1 MNTRKNILVTMLIFT
16 LLAASFTAGT
26 LISKPSYATIT
37 SEGNWS
43 VPGDYVEGGLEEYTF
58 TVTQSGEYLFQLTGE
73 QGGTGYVTGY
83 RHSTNT
89 IGALGGSTSAVAQ
102 LQTGDIITIGTAPG
116 SAGGYKVQSGSSYNT
131 YYYGGKGG
139 NSIYLEVNGTM
150 YLGAGGGGGGSAA
163 GNIGQMQPANV
174 QNNGIFGPGTGGDVV
189 YVDGESGGN
198 YFNTSVLTNMT
209 EPNIARNAGFK
220 ITLISNTGTLS
231 RGDQITTTHAISTK
245 DSNGDDGFIFA
256 GTISKGTTIKE
267 SGFYIIECSGQ
278 AHGYKQEYTP
288 CNPNYAGRITAR
300 AYLEAGDYIEGIMV
314 PGGSSLWG
322 LAGYGGTASLVTVNG
337 IPLVG
342 AGGAGGPGYNYYINS
357 NGSSRGSFAA
367 GGSVTT
373 INNASFGSGGG
384 GGWSRWVT
392 GSTSY
397 TLNLPGSIG
406 SGGVMGAPGPAGGGG
421 AGTNLLDTNL
431 ATLISQPND
440 GRDAYYIVKMEGARD
455 YIPKIPFGKYKQMP
469 ALAIVDDTT
478 LSDGT
483 CETFTAQLPY
493 ALYEIILKGGQWGGQ
508 LVGSMML
515 KQGDK
520 LHFSQILTYMSGG
533 NGGNLGGNG
542 ILVYY
547 DDAFSTTPEVLIAGV
562 GGGTKNAN
570 DTGVGQAGGNKTIY
584 YNYGEFTEMTGTVG
598 SSIFGSGGSS
608 TTQAPGNPGAD
619 GLINDLYGNG
629 ASPGEGAANFVDT
642 GYLTSYTSS
651 PNSGVTIP
659 TGNFSIRL
667 VSLGTPDQ
675 IAAIETLKNIADLQ
689 KRLTVLEAPIVTC
702 QDGVPFETRVHTYSH
717 ITHTAIAVDGIQV
730 LNEDLEDG
738 YIVVKGSVN
747 GVGYHDIFIHG
758 LKFTFN
764 VLESPNSSNV
774 NVLLE

>member
-1 MNTRKNILVTMLIFT
+1 MSIRKNILVTVLIFT

-26 LISKPSYATIT
+26 LTSKPSYATIT

-43 VPGDYVEGGLEEYTF
+43 VPGDYIEGGLEEYTF
-58 TVTQSGEYLFQLTGE
+58 TVTQSGTYLIELTGE
-73 QGGTGYVTGY
+73 QGGPGMTTGY
-83 RHSTNT
+83 RLNSYQW
-89 IGALGGSTSAVAQ
+89 GALGGNISGTIDLTVGDVLTTTIAV
-102 LQTGDIITIGTAPG
+102 G
-116 SAGGYKVQSGSSYNT
+116 SAGGSRTSGDYVC
-131 YYYGGKGG
+131 YGGKGG
-139 NSIYLEVNGTM
+139 DSISVSLNSTLLMTAGG
-150 YLGAGGGGGGSAA
+150 GAGGA
-163 GNIGQMQPANV
+163 GQLNGQIQPTNRG
-174 QNNGIFGPGTGGDVV
+174 NTGIPGPGTPGNTTTTQGT
-189 YVDGESGGN
+189 SGAN
-198 YFNTSVLTNMT
+198 YINTSLLSNTS
-209 EPNIARNAGFK
+209 EPHTARTPGFRY
-220 ITLISNTGTLS
+220 TLISSVNGVLN
-231 RGDQITTTHAISTK
+231 RENIITSTHAISTQ
-245 DSNGDDGFIFA
+245 DSNGNSGFIFA
-256 GTISKGTTIKE
+256 GTVSKSATIE
-267 SGFYIIECSGQ
+267 EDGFYIIECSGQ
-278 AHGYKQEYTP
+278 GHQFVNGYSSSDGQV
-288 CNPNYAGRITAR
+288 NYGGRILAR
-300 AYLEAGDYIEGIMV
+300 IFLNEGDYIQSYIV
-314 PGGSSLWG
+314 PGGPSHWNDVPG
-322 LAGYGGTASLVTVNG
+322 IGGNATLITING
-337 IPLVG
+337 IPVVG
-342 AGGAGGPGYNYYINS
+342 AGGSGGHGYDYS
-357 NGSSRGSFAA
+357 SGSSTRNYFQTGQ
-367 GGSVTT
+367 SVTT
-373 INNASFGSGGG
+373 TNNLTFSSGGG
-384 GGWSRWVT
+384 GGRARYVSGV
-392 GSTSY
+392 SSQS
-397 TLNLPGSIG
+397 LNLEGSSG
-406 SGGVMGAPGPAGGGG
+406 SGGTGVAGVAQGGG
-421 AGTNLLDTNL
+421 AGTNYLDTNL
-431 ATLISQPND
+431 ATLISEPNN
-440 GRDAYYIVKMEGARD
+440 GRNAYYIVKKEGARD
-455 YIPKIPFGKYKQMP
+455 YIPKLSLGKYSNIGN
-469 ALAIVDDTT
+469 LAIVDDLATNT
-478 LSDGT
+478 DT
-483 CETFTAQLPY
+483 CKSFTAQLPY
-493 ALYEIILKGGQWGGQ
+493 ALYEITLNGGLYGGS

-520 LHFSQILTYMSGG
+520 LYFTQIPTYISGG
-533 NGGNLGGNG
+533 NGGYLGGNAVS
-542 ILVYY
+542 VYY
-547 DDAFSTTPEVLIAGV
+547 DDVFSTDPEVLIAGV
-562 GGGTKNAN
+562 GGGAMNAN

-619 GLINDLYGNG
+619 GLIYDLYKNG

-689 KRLTVLEAPIVTC
+689 KRLTVLEAPIITC